1 MKKNQCCECGE
12 IIGINEDPDNWGLC
26 ASCQEWYSED
36 GPLANLDDSSELEWY
51 ANFLVGLF
59 SDYGFRLWIFYAI
72 FKSDSNHG

>member
-51 ANFLVGLF
+51 ANFLVEHPEQVRDMMGLKV
-59 SDYGFRLWIFYAI
+59 S
-72 FKSDSNHG
+72 KKE